1 MGRRGRAGKKA
12 RRRGGMRWRLWERYR
27 AASRVVR
34 GGIAVGALALVVLV
48 CLVGLAS
55 LGAGPFG
62 GGRHASEARAS
73 GGAHTPVSAVQPT
86 ATPTATF
93 AQEASSVAQSSGASG
108 RLSVSVRGTAI
119 TVQDE
124 IGNQPDLTSTRTLVF
139 GEAFAIQRD
148 LWESS
153 LHPSSV
159 TVIITS
165 PTLVGKPQSAPLGT
179 CTMTASK
186 EQTVLW
192 EAETPLDAWAYVYDK
207 ATLTPVLQVSHS

>member
-1 MGRRGRAGKKA
+1 MGRRDRVGKKA
-12 RRRGGMRWRLWERYR
+12 RRRGGVRWSLWERYR

-62 GGRHASEARAS
+62 GGRHAPDPQAS
-73 GGAHTPVSAVQPT
+73 GHAQAAVSAAQPT
-86 ATPTATF
+86 PTPTF
-93 AQEASSVAQSSGASG
+93 AQEAASVAQSSGASG
-108 RLSVSVRGTAI
+108 SLSVSVKGTAI
-119 TVQDE
+119 TVRDE

-148 LWESS
+148 LWESQ

-159 TVIITS
+159 MVIITS
-165 PTLVGKPQSAPLGT
+165 HTLVGKPQSTPLGT

-186 EQTVLW
+186 EQAVLW
-192 EAETPLDAWAYVYDK
+192 EAETPLDAWAYVYDE
-207 ATLTPVLQVSHS
+207 ATLTPALQVSHS